1 MALAASLA
9 WAWAPLPQAGPKQCR
24 ARRVGGARLV
34 TRHMRVCCFCYL
46 RFIERPRH
54 CTPSRTR
61 RRRWLCAAISGEQ
74 LAHSIS
80 HSPSALFFGSSPPGS
95 GLRLLLRREEEARRQ
110 RRAHGLT
117 PAGARV
123 HAKQHVHRC
132 GQREHARTVHRLGRA
147 ACAMHAPVT
156 VNTAEES

>member
-1 MALAASLA
+1 MVASNQSSRQNHPRPLCA
-9 WAWAPLPQAGPKQCR
+9 KSTLTHHPAPS
-24 ARRVGGARLV
+24 VSGA
-34 TRHMRVCCFCYL
+34 
-46 RFIERPRH
+46 
-54 CTPSRTR
+54 SRTGR
-61 RRRWLCAAISGEQ
+61 RLAQRELTSLPIRDGGEQ

-80 HSPSALFFGSSPPGS
+80 HSPSALFFGSSPLGS
-95 GLRLLLRREEEARRQ
+95 GLRLLLRREEETRRQ

-147 ACAMHAPVT
+147 ACAMHAP
-156 VNTAEES
+156 TAAERRAAVPVPYSRKSHGSASS